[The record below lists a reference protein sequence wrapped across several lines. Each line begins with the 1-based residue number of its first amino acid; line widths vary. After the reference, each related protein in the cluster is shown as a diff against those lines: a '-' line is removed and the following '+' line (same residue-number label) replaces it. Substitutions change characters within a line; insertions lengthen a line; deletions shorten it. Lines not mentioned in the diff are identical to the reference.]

1 MLIADRAFLDALQD
15 FPGIAIPD
23 TSSTWPV
30 LRQLRLE
37 KNLPANA
44 IPDALIAA
52 TAMQNNEV
60 LATFDRDFFR
70 LLPPQ
75 QLQLLVN

>member
-1 MLIADRAFLDALQD
+1 MIADIAFLDALQD
-15 FPGIAIPD
+15 FSDIAILD
-23 TSSTWPV
+23 MSSTWPV

-37 KNLPANA
+37 KNLSTNA

-75 QLQLLVN
+75 QLQLLVS

>member
-1 MLIADRAFLDALQD
+1 MIADRTFLDALQD
-15 FPGIAIPD
+15 FPDIAILD
-23 TSSTWPV
+23 MSSTWPV

-37 KNLPANA
+37 KNLSANA

>member
-1 MLIADRAFLDALQD
+1 MIVDIAFLDALQD
-15 FPGIAIPD
+15 FPDIAILD
-23 TSSTWPV
+23 MSSTWPV